1 MQTKWAMAGGILSIV
16 SGVLGILTGIAL
28 ALIGVFFNWLISFSE
43 SSVGYDP
50 AAEGIATFI
59 AVIYGVMGIG
69 YCLLGVLALVGGIF
83 CIRRKVWGLALA
95 GAIASVLTFLPTGVV
110 AIIFTSMARLEF
122 LPPGPTTAA
131 TQV

>member
-1 MQTKWAMAGGILSIV
+1 MQTKWATAGGILSII
-16 SGVLGILTGIAL
+16 SGSLGILTGIL
-28 ALIGVFFNWLISFSE
+28 LLLLGIFFNWLISFSE
-43 SSVGYDP
+43 SSIGYDP

-83 CIRRKVWGLALA
+83 CIRRKLWGLALA
-95 GAIASVLTFLPTGVV
+95 GSIASVLTFLPTGVV
-110 AIIFTSMARLEF
+110 AIVFTSMARPEF
-122 LPPGPTTAA
+122 LPPGPTTAT